1 MELLERFWRLIEGRD
16 SMNHKQKKY
25 EKFGRGMTAK
35 WLSVPKP
42 IRYLVVYTGLVLLVY
57 FANKAIWF

>member
-1 MELLERFWRLIEGRD
+1 
-16 SMNHKQKKY
+16 MNHKQKKY